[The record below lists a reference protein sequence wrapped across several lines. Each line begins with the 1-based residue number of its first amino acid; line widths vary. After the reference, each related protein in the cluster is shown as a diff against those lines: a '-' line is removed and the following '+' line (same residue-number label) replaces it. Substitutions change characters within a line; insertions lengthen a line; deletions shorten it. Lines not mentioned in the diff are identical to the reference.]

1 MNGAPFR
8 PSLDETMIHVAYA
21 WAARGTCARA
31 RVGAVL
37 AIDGRTIASGYN
49 GAPAGMPHCNC
60 VPYVHHTNERAQQE
74 DDIIDADRIA
84 GHPERSAHL
93 QRVTSDNFD
102 EGCPTSVHAE
112 ANVVAF
118 AARSGIS
125 TDGAT
130 LYTTLTPCRACAML
144 LINAGVVRVV
154 AVDRYRLDDGE
165 RLLVAAGIPVDL
177 ADELP

>member
-49 GAPAGMPHCNC
+49 GAPAGMPHCEC
-60 VPYVHHTNERAQQE
+60 QPIASSIDV
-74 DDIIDADRIA
+74 DDSIGAGCEIA
-84 GHPERSAHL
+84 
-93 QRVTSDNFD
+93 
-102 EGCPTSVHAE
+102 VHAE

-118 AARSGIS
+118 AARSGIA

-144 LINAGVVRVV
+144 LVNAGIVRVV
-154 AVDRYRLDDGE
+154 AIEHYRLDAGE
-165 RLLVAAGIPVDL
+165 RLLRDAGIVVDL
-177 ADELP
+177 ADDLP